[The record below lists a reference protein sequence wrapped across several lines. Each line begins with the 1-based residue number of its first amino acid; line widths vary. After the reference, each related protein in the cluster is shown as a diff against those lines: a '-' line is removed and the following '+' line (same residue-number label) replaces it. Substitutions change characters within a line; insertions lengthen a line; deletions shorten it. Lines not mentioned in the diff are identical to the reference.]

1 MLIYTG
7 DENLMQ

>member
-7 DENLMQ
+7 WC